1 MPNENLKSVWA
12 VCCPFL
18 FGSIGAAVDLSLI
31 QPRTVIVSFFII
43 MIGEGFRFWA
53 VVAVTSTPG
62 SNFTFKEKAFMG
74 FAWSPKATVQAAV
87 GSMVLDRA
95 R

>member
-1 MPNENLKSVWA
+1 
-12 VCCPFL
+12 
-18 FGSIGAAVDLSLI
+18 
-31 QPRTVIVSFFII
+31 

-53 VVAVTSTPG
+53 VVGVTSTPG
-62 SNFTFKEKAFMG
+62 TNFTFKEKAFMG

>member
-1 MPNENLKSVWA
+1 
-12 VCCPFL
+12 
-18 FGSIGAAVDLSLI
+18 
-31 QPRTVIVSFFII
+31 

-53 VVAVTSTPG
+53 VVAVTSVPG
-62 SNFTFKEKAFMG
+62 TDFTFKEKAFMG